1 MKALYF
7 EEHGDLS
14 VMRYGERPEPE
25 VLPGWVK
32 IRVRASSINHAD
44 LFSRRGMPGIKV
56 QLPGITGSD
65 CAGEIAELGEGVT
78 GWKVG
83 ERVLPL
89 PHHVDWDKGSFDML
103 GENRNGAMAE
113 YCVVRASQLMRL
125 PDNVSDEDAA
135 ALPCAYGTAHRML
148 HTRGQIQAG
157 ERILILGASGGVG
170 NACVL
175 LAKAAG
181 LHVIAAAGDE
191 EKCHKLQA
199 LGADETIDYSQ
210 TAFDAYIREKTGSLL
225 RGGGVDVVVNF
236 TAGDTWLPSMRC
248 VKRFGRLLCC
258 GGTGGYKA
266 VSDIPYLFTSE
277 MTIIGSTGW
286 TMEDQQSLV
295 DMVAQGRLKPALDRV
310 VPLSDALGAYDDF
323 EKRAFFGK
331 IIVKP

>member
-14 VMRYGERPEPE
+14 VMRYGERPEPQ
-25 VLPGWVK
+25 VQPGWVK

-78 GWKVG
+78 GWKAG

-89 PHHVDWDKGSFDML
+89 PHHVDWENGSFDML

-148 HTRGQIQAG
+148 HTRGRIQAG

-191 EKCHKLQA
+191 EKCRKLQA

-210 TAFDAYIREKTGSLL
+210 TAFDTYIREKTGSLL

-295 DMVAQGRLKPALDRV
+295 SMVAEGRLKPALDRV